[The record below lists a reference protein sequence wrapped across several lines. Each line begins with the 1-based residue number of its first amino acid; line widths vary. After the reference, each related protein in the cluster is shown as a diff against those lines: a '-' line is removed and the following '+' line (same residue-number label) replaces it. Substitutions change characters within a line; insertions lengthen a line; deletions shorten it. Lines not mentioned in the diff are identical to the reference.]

1 MKRGRFVGIST
12 SVAATNGTIAA
23 ALAQRTPAPKAP
35 PVVAVDDPAITVERP
50 TLSTGIPAY
59 AAIPND
65 ASAKTS
71 GVVLVQHIWGVDD
84 TIRDD
89 VRRFA
94 KEGFVTIAPELY
106 ARMHAPSGDGLKDYT
121 VFRPYAAKLDDEQL
135 QRDIQAAADWIR
147 RRAGVPADARPPKV
161 GITGFCMGGSIAL
174 RQTWENP
181 RPYDAAAIWYG
192 SVKDQEADF
201 VAIPIEGNFGG
212 RDTSI
217 VPADVRAFAEKLKVP
232 HDVKIYDNAGH
243 AFFDDTRKS
252 YVPAAAADAW
262 TRTLAFFRKYLSP
275 AV

>member
-1 MKRGRFVGIST
+1 LKRGHFVGIST
-12 SVAATNGTIAA
+12 SVAAASNTIAA
-23 ALAQRTPAPKAP
+23 ALAQRQPFPKP
-35 PVVAVDDPAITVERP
+35 PPLVAENDPAITVERP

-65 ASAKTS
+65 ASSTTS
-71 GVVLVQHIWGVDD
+71 GVVLVQHIWGVDE

-94 KEGFVTIAPELY
+94 KAGFVTIAPELY
-106 ARMHAPSGDGLKDYT
+106 ARMHAPSGDGLTDYT
-121 VFRPYAAKLDDEQL
+121 VFRPYAAKLGEEQL
-135 QRDIQAAADWIR
+135 QRDLQASADWIR

-174 RQTWENP
+174 RQSWENP

-217 VPADVRAFAEKLKVP
+217 LPADVRAFAEKLKTP
-232 HDVKIYDNAGH
+232 HDIKIYEDAAH

-262 TRTLAFFRKYLSP
+262 SRTIAFFRKYLSSTG
-275 AV
+275 